1 MKENEKR
8 NQEKK
13 FLKENSSEFDYKK
26 GQFESIFSFSKSKL
40 LSKLL
45 NSFSKKEN
53 NKYFDEMSSDL
64 INFRIEQENN
74 DNPNFNIS
82 NGNSFKNILYTF
94 LEKNLIE
101 IIYIRKENFRN
112 EKIAKLYNWYEEQLN
127 RFRDIKFI
135 DKKSYNDPGSID
147 DEEYF
152 KNKFAKLIKENE
164 YITEDK
170 IIKEQM
176 SHRTQGPFD
185 KKMLNEYKRVHVY
198 DNPYYKKITKN
209 KNIKEAE
216 KQLKKITSPILKKN
230 LSPPNPIMNR
240 PVGDSSTFYSS
251 FNGTNSFSLR
261 KTYDNNFSEKPEGGE
276 KERTFYTSFSH
287 GKKYAS
293 PEINKDV
300 KFSYSFNRPPAD
312 FNILRAEK
320 TINENKNKFISEK
333 RFEEEINKNVQQ
345 FAMNRARYKE
355 NILKKNELKDI
366 INMYIKT
373 KNISYNLLKRN
384 KPKAKKLF
392 HSNKNNTFIKKLNP
406 HIMTERERASMP
418 ETITYSPDSNIKNI
432 NEDLKSDKS
441 LKHVKKEKEP
451 IYNSKNKVFNSPKI
465 VKKSLN
471 PPVSRIMKRHL
482 TFGELQIPKQFRRWG
497 MGNKVIVDEIKNINK
512 NTNEIIDNPF
522 EKINTF
528 NIKLKFKKDSLKQK
542 VLTMKI
548 NSENDNTKTPHDIVY
563 KLISEECLFKQKL
576 LSDNLCN
583 IKARMNDKRFI
594 HEPLSE
600 DESIYHNFCLSA
612 YNWKNMKIIN
622 KNKNNVEKDVKIMRH
637 ISPYSKTIGR
647 KKLVDEND
655 SFNNYR
661 NDYLNLRKTIGE
673 WKKYEYEQ
681 LLNKIDIN
689 KKKEGKD
696 EENLNTNT
704 NKEKSSKSNKDCLA
718 QKMSNIKFN
727 KQKILINAIMNPN
740 EDNTFPNYFLP
751 KTGEN
756 LLSKIEQNV
765 TKKKKNKNK
774 NKK

>member
-8 NQEKK
+8 NQEIKI
-13 FLKENSSEFDYKK
+13 FKENSSEFDYKK
-26 GQFESIFSFSKSKL
+26 GNFESILSISKSKL

-45 NSFSKKEN
+45 NSFSQREK

-64 INFRIEQENN
+64 INFRTEQENN
-74 DNPNFNIS
+74 NDNIRINIS
-82 NGNSFKNILYTF
+82 NEISYKNILYTF

-112 EKIAKLYNWYEEQLN
+112 ERIAILYNWYIEQLN
-127 RFRDIKFI
+127 RFTDIKFI
-135 DKKSYNDPGSID
+135 DKKSYNEPGSID

-152 KNKFAKLIKENE
+152 KKKYDKKIKENE

-170 IIKEQM
+170 ILKEQI

-198 DNPYYKKITKN
+198 NNPYYKKITKN
-209 KNIKEAE
+209 KNINKDIE
-216 KQLKKITSPILKKN
+216 KQLKNITSPILKKD
-230 LSPPNPIMNR
+230 LSPPHPIINR
-240 PVGDSSTFYSS
+240 PVGDTSTFYSS
-251 FNGTNSFSLR
+251 LNGTNSFSLR
-261 KTYDNNFSEKPEGGE
+261 KTYDSNFSEKPEGGE

-293 PEINKDV
+293 PEINKDI

-312 FNILRAEK
+312 FNILRVEK
-320 TINENKNKFISEK
+320 TISENKNKFISDK
-333 RFEEEINKNVQQ
+333 RDKEEINKNVEK
-345 FAMNRARYKE
+345 FALDRARFKE

-366 INMYIKT
+366 INMYVKT
-373 KNISYNLLKRN
+373 KNFDYNLLKRN
-384 KPKAKKLF
+384 RPRQKKVF
-392 HSNKNNTFIKKLNP
+392 TSNKNNTFIKTLNP
-406 HIMTERERASMP
+406 HIMTVRERVSIP
-418 ETITYSPDSNIKNI
+418 ESIAYSPESAHLNSEKN
-432 NEDLKSDKS
+432 LKQI
-441 LKHVKKEKEP
+441 KKEKESTNTNNNN
-451 IYNSKNKVFNSPKI
+451 IFKSPKI
-465 VKKSLN
+465 NKKNLN
-471 PPVSRIMKRHL
+471 PNFNRTIKRHL
-482 TFGELQIPKQFRRWG
+482 TLGDLQISKQFRRMG
-497 MGNKVIVDEIKNINK
+497 MGNKIIIDEIKNINK
-512 NTNEIIDNPF
+512 NTNEIMDNSF

-528 NIKLKFKKDSLKQK
+528 NIKLKYKKDSLKQK
-542 VLTMKI
+542 LLKMKI
-548 NSENDNTKTPHDIVY
+548 NSENDNSKTPNDIIY
-563 KLISEECLFKQKL
+563 KLISEESLFKQKL

-583 IKARMNDKRFI
+583 INAKINDKRFI
-594 HEPLSE
+594 SDPLSE

-622 KNKNNVEKDVKIMRH
+622 KNRNNIEKDVKILRH

-681 LLNKIDIN
+681 LLNNISKN
-689 KKKEGKD
+689 KKEGKD
-696 EENLNTNT
+696 EENLNINI
-704 NKEKSSKSNKDCLA
+704 NKEKSSKNNKDCLIN
-718 QKMSNIKFN
+718 KINNIKFK
-727 KQKILINAIMNPN
+727 KQKVLINAIMNPN
-740 EDNTFPNYFLP
+740 EDNTFPNYYLP
-751 KTGEN
+751 KTGES
-756 LLSKIEQNV
+756 LLSKIESNV